1 MDTLSQYHSVDI
13 QWGNHDVVWMGAASG
28 QTSCIANI
36 IRVSARYGN
45 LDILEEGY
53 GINLIP
59 LATFAMNTY
68 ADSDCSVFSIKYGED
83 YDMKDMELDMKM
95 HKAIAII
102 QFKLEGQLIQK
113 RPEFDMADRLLLDKI
128 NYEKNTVTING
139 TEYAMK
145 DMDFP
150 TIDPADP
157 YRLTEEEEQVVERL
171 RHAFVHCEKLQRHV
185 RFLFSKGSLYKV
197 YNSNLLYHG
206 CVPMDEEGNFLK
218 VNVYGK
224 EYSGK
229 ELYDILDHYAR
240 KGYYS
245 QDKEEREK
253 GKDIIWYIWTGPNSP
268 VFGKDKMA
276 TFERYFVEDKST
288 HVEIKNSYYR
298 LMDNEEVLNRILR
311 EFGLD
316 EKCHIINGHV
326 PVELKKGETPIKCGG
341 KLLIIDGGFSKAY
354 QGKTGIAGYTLVANS
369 HGMTLVAHEPFE
381 SAEAAIRKES
391 DIFFRLH
398 YCGNGAQADPGCGYG
413 HRRGAQGKHLLSGGA
428 ACGLQGRYAYRK
440 RRVIKIKLCGI
451 FTVTDISCYRRPDMY
466 RAGGACPVCG

>member
-1 MDTLSQYHSVDI
+1 MQDLELTYLKSLSKQFPTIADAATEIINLQAILSLPKGTEHFLTDIHGEYEQFNHVLKNGSGSVKRKIDEEFGNTLSSRDKRSLATLIYYPKEKLELIMQEEDSQENLEDWFKITLHRLVQMTKRVASKYTRSKVRKALPKDFSYVIEELITEKEEVQDKEAYYNEIIHTIIRIGRAPEFIIALCNLVQRLVIDHLHIVGDIFDRGKGPHIIMDTLSQYHSVDI

-185 RFLFSKGSLYKV
+185 RFLF
-197 YNSNLLYHG
+197 
-206 CVPMDEEGNFLK
+206 P
-218 VNVYGK
+218 
-224 EYSGK
+224 
-229 ELYDILDHYAR
+229 
-240 KGYYS
+240 
-245 QDKEEREK
+245 REACTRYT
-253 GKDIIWYIWTGPNSP
+253 IP
-268 VFGKDKMA
+268 
-276 TFERYFVEDKST
+276 TFFT
-288 HVEIKNSYYR
+288 
-298 LMDNEEVLNRILR
+298 
-311 EFGLD
+311 
-316 EKCHIINGHV
+316 
-326 PVELKKGETPIKCGG
+326 T
-341 KLLIIDGGFSKAY
+341 
-354 QGKTGIAGYTLVANS
+354 
-369 HGMTLVAHEPFE
+369 
-381 SAEAAIRKES
+381 
-391 DIFFRLH
+391 
-398 YCGNGAQADPGCGYG
+398 
-413 HRRGAQGKHLLSGGA
+413 A
-428 ACGLQGRYAYRK
+428 ACPWMK
-440 RRVIKIKLCGI
+440 RE
-451 FTVTDISCYRRPDMY
+451 IS
-466 RAGGACPVCG
+466 